1 MKKIQKLIFTLACLF
16 TVTTGYADTY
26 KITRSEHT
34 GNGTV
39 ELKTSADAPIT
50 VETTDI
56 AVNSQ
61 VKIIVT
67 PSSGYYLDKITL
79 SYVLDLNHA
88 ETRGPGFAQKVEI
101 SRNTAYSDYFGGTYT
116 FNMPSNN
123 VEIDVTFTPCV
134 NTIATAVSTIA
145 LDNAATYNGSSHKL
159 VVNDG
164 ALKEGEDF
172 SVAWTSPSADTDV
185 KNAGNYIATITGIG
199 VYYGTTSTGTLT
211 ISPKPINVSANAQ
224 SKIFGNPDPTLTYS
238 ADALCTGDHYSGE
251 LTRAAGENV
260 GTYAISQGSLTAGSN
275 YSITFTGANLT
286 ITRKALTSPT
296 VTLGDGIS
304 SDGDGYYYNAPDN
317 PTPYTPSVTSI
328 KDGSVSLL
336 ETDYS
341 VSHTTAGVFGHT
353 DHTTPDIYY
362 VDIDFNVT
370 GGNYSG
376 TYQQPYQIRKKVT
389 LSDIWVTYC
398 EPADGVNME
407 TMPATLPET
416 NGFRAYIISSVGSN
430 AITLTE
436 ESYIKR
442 GVPMVLKKEDT
453 TASFYPPLG
462 PSDVGAWSS
471 VAGFT
476 AVGTTPTAVSS
487 VAETGYSIWILVDG
501 KFVRTKEGT
510 LPAGK
515 CYLKISDTLVST
527 SRLLFGYDTTDIESV
542 VKEIMNE
549 SHWYTL
555 DGRRLQGPPSRK
567 GIYIVN
573 GKKVVIK

>member
-1 MKKIQKLIFTLACLF
+1 MKMKKIQKLIFTLACLL

-26 KITRSEHT
+26 KITRSSQT

-39 ELKTSADAPIT
+39 ELKTSEDAAIT
-50 VETTDI
+50 VGTTEI
-56 AVNSQ
+56 TVNSQ
-61 VKIIVT
+61 VKIVVT

-101 SRNTAYSDYFGGTYT
+101 NRNTAYSDYFGGTYT
-116 FNMPSNN
+116 FNMPSNH

-134 NTIATAVSTIA
+134 STIASAASSIA

-172 SVAWTSPSADTDV
+172 SVAWTSPSPDTDV
-185 KNAGNYIATITGIG
+185 KNVGNYIATITGIG
-199 VYYGTTSTGTLT
+199 KYYGTQTTGTLT
-211 ISPKPINVSANAQ
+211 ISPKPINVSANAR
-224 SKIFGNPDPTLTYS
+224 SKVFGNSDPTLTYT
-238 ADALCTGDHYSGE
+238 ADALCTGDHYSGA

-286 ITRKALTSPT
+286 ITRKVLTSPT
-296 VTLGDGIS
+296 VSLGSGIL
-304 SDGDGYYYNAPDN
+304 SDGDGYYYNAPES
-317 PTPYTPSVTSI
+317 PTSYTPSVTSI
-328 KDGSVSLL
+328 MDGSVSLL
-336 ETDYS
+336 NTDYS
-341 VSHTTAGVFGHT
+341 VSYTTAGVFGHT

-389 LSDIWVTYC
+389 LSDTWVTYY
-398 EPADGVNME
+398 EPDDGVNMK
-407 TMPATLPET
+407 TMPET
-416 NGFRAYIISSVGSN
+416 NGFKAYIISSVGSN

-442 GVPMVLKKEDT
+442 GVPMVLKKEGA

-462 PSDVGAWSS
+462 LYDVGSWSS
-471 VAGFT
+471 VTGFT
-476 AVGTTPTAVSS
+476 AVGTTPTDVSS
-487 VAETGYSIWILVDG
+487 VATSGYSIWILVDG
-501 KFVRTKEGT
+501 SFVRTKEGT

-515 CYLKISDTLVST
+515 CYLKISDTQVST
-527 SRLLFGYDTTDIESV
+527 TRLFWGYDTTDIGSI
-542 VKEIMNE
+542 VKDVMNE

>member
-1 MKKIQKLIFTLACLF
+1 MKKIKKLIFTLACLL
-16 TVTTGYADTY
+16 TVTTGYADPY
-26 KITRSEHT
+26 KVVKLSQT
-34 GNGTV
+34 GYGGV
-39 ELKTSADAPIT
+39 ALKTSNNEDIT
-50 VETTDI
+50 VGTTEI
-56 AVNSQ
+56 TENSQ

-79 SYVLDLNHA
+79 SYVVDLNHA
-88 ETRGPGFAQKVEI
+88 ESRGPGFAQKVEI
-101 SRNTAYSDYFGGTYT
+101 SRNTAYSDHFGGTYT
-116 FNMPSNN
+116 FNMPSNH
-123 VEIDVTFTPCV
+123 VEIDVTFTACV
-134 NTIATAVSTIA
+134 STIATAASSIA

-164 ALKEGEDF
+164 ALKEGEDY

-185 KNAGNYIATITGIG
+185 KNAGNYTATITGIG
-199 VYYGTTSTGTLT
+199 VYYGTKTTGTLT
-211 ISPKPINVSANAQ
+211 ISPKPINVSAYAQ
-224 SKIFGNPDPTLTYS
+224 SKVFGNPDPALTYS
-238 ADALCTGDHYSGE
+238 ADALCTDDHYSGA

-260 GTYAISQGSLTAGSN
+260 GTYAISRGSLTAGSN

-304 SDGDGYYYNAPDN
+304 SDGDGYYYNAPDS
-317 PTPYTPSVTSI
+317 PPSYTPSVTNI
-328 KDGSVSLL
+328 MDGSVSLL
-336 ETDYS
+336 NTDYS
-341 VSHTTAGVFGHT
+341 VSYTTAGVFGHT

-389 LSDIWVTYC
+389 LSDTWVTYY
-398 EPADGVNME
+398 EPADGVNMK
-407 TMPATLPET
+407 TMPATLSET

-453 TASFYPPLG
+453 TASFYPPLE
-462 PSDVGAWSS
+462 PSNVGSWSS
-471 VAGFT
+471 VAEFT
-476 AVGTTPTAVSS
+476 AVRTTPTDVTS
-487 VAETGYSIWILVDG
+487 VATSGYSIWILVDG
-501 KFVRTKEGT
+501 SFVRTKEGT

-515 CYLKISDTLVST
+515 CYLKISDTQVSA
-527 SRLLFGYDTTDIESV
+527 SRLLFSYDATDIESV
-542 VKEIMNE
+542 VKEVMNE